1 MNTDTADTPKDAP
14 ESGAIGAAPPAA
26 GWRHYF
32 SRKMLTCVMLG
43 FTSGLPLFMLYN
55 LLSAWLKAEQ
65 VDLKSIGL
73 FALVGFPYTWK
84 FVWSPLMARFHFPL
98 LGRRRGWMF
107 VTQLALLA
115 AIGSLGFYSPRDE
128 LSVIVALAGLV
139 AFLSASQDIVIDAY
153 RRELLDEHEQ
163 GSGTALFVNA
173 YKLSTLVPGS
183 LSLILSDFM
192 SWQMVFGITGLFM
205 LPGML
210 TTLLIAEP
218 NIYGEPPRT
227 LREAVVEP
235 FREFIHRSGWSHALL
250 ILAFI
255 FLYKLGD
262 SMATALATPFYMDLG
277 FSRTQIGLVAKN
289 AGLWA
294 SLAGGILGA
303 VWLEKTGVNR
313 GLWIFGVLQA
323 VAILGFALL
332 AQTGV
337 GAVAAVDAAAA
348 ASAAASAAGGAID
361 AAAAPAAQPSTLLL
375 GLVIGLEAFAVGLG
389 TAAFTGYIATT
400 TDQRYTATQFAL
412 FTSLAAVPRT
422 FFNAVTGFIVA
433 QTGWFT
439 FFLICFALA
448 IPGMLLL
455 PKIAPWNGRPT
466 TGAVPD

>member
-1 MNTDTADTPKDAP
+1 MSDDNAAKPNAP
-14 ESGAIGAAPPAA
+14 PPAA
-26 GWRHYF
+26 TGWRHYF

-84 FVWSPLMARFHFPL
+84 FIWSPLMDRFHFPL

-107 VTQLALLA
+107 VTQLALMA
-115 AIGSLGFYSPRDE
+115 AIGSFGFYSPQND
-128 LSVIVALAGLV
+128 LSAIVALAGMV

-153 RRELLDEHEQ
+153 RRELLNEHEQ

-210 TTLLIAEP
+210 TTLMIAEP
-218 NIYGEPPRT
+218 QIYGTPPRT

-235 FREFIHRSGWSHALL
+235 FREFIQRSGWSHAAL

-262 SMATALATPFYMDLG
+262 SMATALATPFYMELG
-277 FSRTQIGLVAKN
+277 YTRTQIGLVAKN

-332 AQTGV
+332 AQTGI
-337 GAVAAVDAAAA
+337 GL
-348 ASAAASAAGGAID
+348 AAG
-361 AAAAPAAQPSTLLL
+361 AQPDTLLL

-422 FFNAVTGFIVA
+422 FFNAITGFIVA
-433 QTGWFT
+433 ETGWFT
-439 FFLICFALA
+439 FFLICFVLA

-455 PKIAPWNGRPT
+455 PKIAPWNPKP
-466 TGAVPD
+466 AAS

>member
-1 MNTDTADTPKDAP
+1 MNQNTSAVEPTPAR
-14 ESGAIGAAPPAA
+14 

-32 SRKMLTCVMLG
+32 TRHMLICVMLG
-43 FTSGLPLFMLYN
+43 FTSGLPLFILYN

-84 FVWSPLMARFHFPL
+84 FLWSPLMDRFRFPM

-107 VTQLALLA
+107 FTQLALLA
-115 AIGSLGFYSPRDE
+115 TIGSMGFFSPVTD
-128 LSVIVALAGLV
+128 LTIIVFLAGLV

-153 RRELLDEHEQ
+153 RREMLSDREQ

-173 YKLSTLVPGS
+173 YKMSTLVPGS
-183 LSLILSDFM
+183 LSLILSDFL
-192 SWQMVFGITGLFM
+192 SWQVVFTVTALFM
-205 LPGML
+205 LPGVF
-210 TTLLIAEP
+210 TTLLIREP
-218 NIYGEPPRT
+218 SIYGEPPRT
-227 LREAVVEP
+227 LREAVVLP
-235 FREFIHRSGWSHALL
+235 FKEFIERSGWSHAAM

-332 AQTGV
+332 AKV
-337 GAVAAVDAAAA
+337 GA
-348 ASAAASAAGGAID
+348 SAPGVVPD
-361 AAAAPAAQPSTLLL
+361 TFLL
-375 GLVIGLEAFAVGLG
+375 GLVIGVEAFAVGLG
-389 TAAFTGYIATT
+389 TAAFTAYIATA
-400 TDQRYTATQFAL
+400 TDSRYTATQFAL

-422 FFNAVTGFIVA
+422 FFNALTGYIVA
-433 QTGWFT
+433 HTGWFE

-448 IPGMLLL
+448 LPGMLLL
-455 PKIAPWNGRPT
+455 PKIAPWN
-466 TGAVPD
+466 VPANIEDKKHAGDSAG

>member
-1 MNTDTADTPKDAP
+1 MNQDSSAVEPTPAR
-14 ESGAIGAAPPAA
+14 

-32 SRKMLTCVMLG
+32 TRHMLICVMLG
-43 FTSGLPLFMLYN
+43 FTSGLPLFILYN

-84 FVWSPLMARFHFPL
+84 FLWSPLMDRFRFPM

-107 VTQLALLA
+107 FTQLALLA
-115 AIGSLGFYSPRDE
+115 TIGSMGFFSPVTD
-128 LSVIVALAGLV
+128 LTIIVFLAGLV

-153 RRELLDEHEQ
+153 RREMLSDREQ

-173 YKLSTLVPGS
+173 YKMSTLVPGS
-183 LSLILSDFM
+183 LSLILSDFL
-192 SWQMVFGITGLFM
+192 SWQVVFTVTALFM
-205 LPGML
+205 LPGVF
-210 TTLLIAEP
+210 TTLLIREP
-218 NIYGEPPRT
+218 SIYGEPPRT
-227 LREAVVEP
+227 LREAVVLP
-235 FREFIHRSGWSHALL
+235 FKEFIERSGWSHAAM

-332 AQTGV
+332 AKV
-337 GAVAAVDAAAA
+337 GA
-348 ASAAASAAGGAID
+348 GAPGVVPD
-361 AAAAPAAQPSTLLL
+361 TFLL
-375 GLVIGLEAFAVGLG
+375 GLVIGVEAFAVGLG
-389 TAAFTGYIATT
+389 TAAFTAYIATA
-400 TDQRYTATQFAL
+400 TDSRYTATQFAL

-422 FFNAVTGFIVA
+422 FFNALTGYIVA
-433 QTGWFT
+433 HTGWFE

-448 IPGMLLL
+448 LPGMLLL
-455 PKIAPWNGRPT
+455 PKIAPWN
-466 TGAVPD
+466 VPAGIDDKKHAGDSAG

>member
-1 MNTDTADTPKDAP
+1 MNQDTSAVESTPAR
-14 ESGAIGAAPPAA
+14 

-32 SRKMLTCVMLG
+32 TRHMLICVMLG
-43 FTSGLPLFMLYN
+43 FTSGLPLFILYN

-84 FVWSPLMARFHFPL
+84 FLWSPLMDRFRFPM

-107 VTQLALLA
+107 FTQLALLA
-115 AIGSLGFYSPRDE
+115 TIGSMGFYSPVTD
-128 LSVIVALAGLV
+128 LTIIVFLAGLV

-153 RRELLDEHEQ
+153 RREMLSDREQ

-173 YKLSTLVPGS
+173 YKMSTLVPGS
-183 LSLILSDFM
+183 LSLILSDFL
-192 SWQMVFGITGLFM
+192 SWQVVFSVTALFM
-205 LPGML
+205 LPGVF
-210 TTLLIAEP
+210 TTLLIREP
-218 NIYGEPPRT
+218 SIYGEPPRT
-227 LREAVVEP
+227 LREAVVLP
-235 FREFIHRSGWSHALL
+235 FKEFIERSGWSHAAM

-277 FSRTQIGLVAKN
+277 YSRTQIGLVAKN

-313 GLWIFGVLQA
+313 GLWIFGALQA

-332 AQTGV
+332 AQV
-337 GAVAAVDAAAA
+337 GA
-348 ASAAASAAGGAID
+348 GAPGVVPD
-361 AAAAPAAQPSTLLL
+361 TFLL
-375 GLVIGLEAFAVGLG
+375 GLVIGVEAFAVGLG
-389 TAAFTGYIATT
+389 TAAFTAYIATA
-400 TDQRYTATQFAL
+400 TDSRYTATQFAL

-422 FFNAVTGFIVA
+422 FFNALTGFIVA
-433 QTGWFT
+433 HTGWFE

-455 PKIAPWNGRPT
+455 PKIAPWN
-466 TGAVPD
+466 VPAGIDDKKHGGDSAG

>member
-1 MNTDTADTPKDAP
+1 MNQ
-14 ESGAIGAAPPAA
+14 ESSAAAPAPAR

-32 SRKMLTCVMLG
+32 TRHMLICVMLG
-43 FTSGLPLFMLYN
+43 FTSGLPLFILYN

-84 FVWSPLMARFHFPL
+84 FLWSPLMDRFRFPM

-107 VTQLALLA
+107 FTQLALMA
-115 AIGSLGFYSPRDE
+115 TIGSMGFYSPVTD
-128 LSVIVALAGLV
+128 LTIIVFLAGLV

-153 RRELLDEHEQ
+153 RREMLSDREQ

-173 YKLSTLVPGS
+173 YKMSTLVPGS
-183 LSLILSDFM
+183 LSLILSDFL
-192 SWQMVFGITGLFM
+192 SWQVVFSVTALFM
-205 LPGML
+205 LPGVF
-210 TTLLIAEP
+210 TTLLIREP
-218 NIYGEPPRT
+218 SIYGEPPRT
-227 LREAVVEP
+227 LREAVVLP
-235 FREFIHRSGWSHALL
+235 FKEFIERSGWSHAAM

-277 FSRTQIGLVAKN
+277 YSRTQIGLVAKN

-332 AQTGV
+332 AQV
-337 GAVAAVDAAAA
+337 GA
-348 ASAAASAAGGAID
+348 GAPGVVPD
-361 AAAAPAAQPSTLLL
+361 TFLL
-375 GLVIGLEAFAVGLG
+375 GLVIGVEAFAVGLG
-389 TAAFTGYIATT
+389 TAAFTAYIATA
-400 TDQRYTATQFAL
+400 TDSRYTATQFAL

-422 FFNAVTGFIVA
+422 FFNALTGYIVA
-433 QTGWFT
+433 HTGWFE

-448 IPGMLLL
+448 LPGMLLL
-455 PKIAPWNGRPT
+455 PKIAPWN
-466 TGAVPD
+466 VPAGSDDKKHAGDSAA

>member
-1 MNTDTADTPKDAP
+1 MNPIPADAQ
-14 ESGAIGAAPPAA
+14 PAHPT

-32 SRKMLTCVMLG
+32 NRKMMICVMLG

-84 FVWSPLMARFHFPL
+84 FIWSPLMDRFHFPL

-107 VTQLALLA
+107 ITQLALLA
-115 AIGSLGFYSPRDE
+115 AVGSFGFFSPQQD
-128 LSVIVALAGLV
+128 LSSIVMLAGVV
-139 AFLSASQDIVIDAY
+139 AFLSASQDIIIDAY
-153 RRELLDEHEQ
+153 RRELLTEHEQ

-192 SWQMVFGITGLFM
+192 SWQSVFGITALFM
-205 LPGML
+205 LPGL
-210 TTLLIAEP
+210 VTTLLISEP
-218 NIYGEPPRT
+218 AIYGQPPRT

-235 FREFIHRSGWSHALL
+235 FHEFITRSGWSNALW

-332 AQTGV
+332 AQAGV
-337 GAVAAVDAAAA
+337 GSNAEPD
-348 ASAAASAAGGAID
+348 
-361 AAAAPAAQPSTLLL
+361 TLLL

-389 TAAFTGYIATT
+389 TAAFTGFIATT

-422 FFNAVTGFIVA
+422 FFNALTGFIVD

-455 PKIAPWNGRPT
+455 PKIAPWHVKP
-466 TGAVPD
+466 AD

>member
-1 MNTDTADTPKDAP
+1 MNQDTSAAEPTPAR
-14 ESGAIGAAPPAA
+14 

-32 SRKMLTCVMLG
+32 TPHMLICVMLG
-43 FTSGLPLFMLYN
+43 FTSGLPLFILYN

-84 FVWSPLMARFHFPL
+84 FLWSPLMDRFRFPM

-107 VTQLALLA
+107 FTQLALMA
-115 AIGSLGFYSPRDE
+115 TIGSMGFYSPVTD
-128 LSVIVALAGLV
+128 LTIIVFLAGLV

-153 RRELLDEHEQ
+153 RREMLSDREQ

-173 YKLSTLVPGS
+173 YKMSTLVPGS
-183 LSLILSDFM
+183 LSLILSDFL
-192 SWQMVFGITGLFM
+192 SWQVVFSVTALFM
-205 LPGML
+205 LPGVF
-210 TTLLIAEP
+210 TTLLIREP
-218 NIYGEPPRT
+218 SIYGEPPRT
-227 LREAVVEP
+227 LREAVVLP
-235 FREFIHRSGWSHALL
+235 FKEFIERSGWSHAAM

-277 FSRTQIGLVAKN
+277 YSRTQIGLVAKN

-332 AQTGV
+332 AQV
-337 GAVAAVDAAAA
+337 GA
-348 ASAAASAAGGAID
+348 GAPGVVPD
-361 AAAAPAAQPSTLLL
+361 TFLL
-375 GLVIGLEAFAVGLG
+375 GLVIGVEAFAVGLG
-389 TAAFTGYIATT
+389 TAAFTAYIATA
-400 TDQRYTATQFAL
+400 TDSRYTATQFAL

-422 FFNAVTGFIVA
+422 FFNALTGYIVA
-433 QTGWFT
+433 HTGWFE

-448 IPGMLLL
+448 LPGMLLL
-455 PKIAPWNGRPT
+455 PKIAPWN
-466 TGAVPD
+466 VPAGGDDKKRAGDSAA

>member
-1 MNTDTADTPKDAP
+1 MNTTDAQ
-14 ESGAIGAAPPAA
+14 PAHA
-26 GWRHYF
+26 TGWRHHF
-32 SRKMLTCVMLG
+32 NRKMMICVMLG

-84 FVWSPLMARFHFPL
+84 FLWSPLMDRFHFPL

-107 VTQLALLA
+107 VTQLALVA
-115 AIGSLGFYSPRDE
+115 AIGGFGFFSPQAE
-128 LSVIVALAGLV
+128 LSSIVALAGVV

-153 RRELLDEHEQ
+153 RRELLAEHEQ

-173 YKLSTLVPGS
+173 YKLSTLIPGS

-192 SWQMVFGITGLFM
+192 SWQAVFGITALFM
-205 LPGML
+205 LPGVL

-218 NIYGEPPRT
+218 AIYGQPPRT

-235 FREFIHRSGWSHALL
+235 FHEFIARSGWKHALW

-277 FSRTQIGLVAKN
+277 FTRTQIGLVAKN

-337 GAVAAVDAAAA
+337 GS
-348 ASAAASAAGGAID
+348 SAEPD
-361 AAAAPAAQPSTLLL
+361 TLLL

-422 FFNAVTGFIVA
+422 FFNALTGFIVD
-433 QTGWFT
+433 QTGWFI

-448 IPGMLLL
+448 LPGMLLL
-455 PKIAPWNGRPT
+455 PKIAPWNERP
-466 TGAVPD
+466 ADPPPAS

>member
-1 MNTDTADTPKDAP
+1 MNQDTSVAGPTPAH
-14 ESGAIGAAPPAA
+14 

-32 SRKMLTCVMLG
+32 TRHMLICVMLG
-43 FTSGLPLFMLYN
+43 FTSGLPLFILYN

-84 FVWSPLMARFHFPL
+84 FLWSPLMDRFRFPM

-107 VTQLALLA
+107 FTQLALLA
-115 AIGSLGFYSPRDE
+115 TIGSMGFYSPVTD
-128 LSVIVALAGLV
+128 LTIIVFLAGLV

-153 RRELLDEHEQ
+153 RREMLSDREQ

-173 YKLSTLVPGS
+173 YKMSTLVPGS
-183 LSLILSDFM
+183 LSLILSDFL
-192 SWQMVFGITGLFM
+192 SWQVVFSITALFM
-205 LPGML
+205 LPGVF
-210 TTLLIAEP
+210 TTLLIREP
-218 NIYGEPPRT
+218 SIYGEPPRT
-227 LREAVVEP
+227 LREAVVLP
-235 FREFIHRSGWSHALL
+235 FKEFIERSGWSHAAM

-332 AQTGV
+332 AQV
-337 GAVAAVDAAAA
+337 GA
-348 ASAAASAAGGAID
+348 GA
-361 AAAAPAAQPSTLLL
+361 PGEVPSTLLL
-375 GLVIGLEAFAVGLG
+375 GFVIGLEAFAVGLG
-389 TAAFTGYIATT
+389 TAAFTAYIATA
-400 TDQRYTATQFAL
+400 TDSRYTATQFAL

-422 FFNAVTGFIVA
+422 FFNALTGFIVA
-433 QTGWFT
+433 HTGWFE

-448 IPGMLLL
+448 LPGMLLL
-455 PKIAPWNGRPT
+455 PKIAPWNTPAAPDDIKEAEEAKETKGV
-466 TGAVPD
+466 TG

>member
-1 MNTDTADTPKDAP
+1 
-14 ESGAIGAAPPAA
+14 
-26 GWRHYF
+26 
-32 SRKMLTCVMLG
+32 MLICVMLG
-43 FTSGLPLFMLYN
+43 FTSGLPLFILYN

-84 FVWSPLMARFHFPL
+84 FLWSPLMDRFHFPL

-107 VTQLALLA
+107 FTQLALLA
-115 AIGSLGFYSPRDE
+115 AVGSMGFFSPLTE
-128 LSVIVALAGLV
+128 LSAVVTLAGFI

-153 RRELLDEHEQ
+153 RRELLSDAEQ

-173 YKLSTLVPGS
+173 YKMSTLVPGS
-183 LSLILSDFM
+183 LSLILSDFL
-192 SWQMVFGITGLFM
+192 SWQVVFGITALFM
-205 LPGML
+205 LPGL
-210 TTLLIAEP
+210 FTTLLISEP
-218 NIYGEPPRT
+218 AIYGEPPRT
-227 LREAVVEP
+227 LREAVIEP
-235 FREFIHRSGWSHALL
+235 FREFMQRSGFSQAML

-262 SMATALATPFYMDLG
+262 SMATALATPFYMELG
-277 FSRTQIGLVAKN
+277 YTRTQIGLVAKN

-294 SLAGGILGA
+294 SLAGGIIGA

-337 GAVAAVDAAAA
+337 AVA
-348 ASAAASAAGGAID
+348 GAE
-361 AAAAPAAQPSTLLL
+361 PSSLML
-375 GLVIGLEAFAVGLG
+375 GLVIGLEAFAVSLG
-389 TAAFTGYIATT
+389 TAAFTAYIATT

-422 FFNAVTGFIVA
+422 FFNALTGFIVA
-433 QTGWFT
+433 HTGWFV

-448 IPGMLLL
+448 VPGMLLL
-455 PKIAPWNGRPT
+455 PKIAPWNTPH
-466 TGAVPD
+466 PSQDS

>member
-1 MNTDTADTPKDAP
+1 MNQDTSAVEPTLAR
-14 ESGAIGAAPPAA
+14 

-32 SRKMLTCVMLG
+32 TRHMLICVMLG
-43 FTSGLPLFMLYN
+43 FTSGLPLFILYN

-84 FVWSPLMARFHFPL
+84 FLWSPLMDRFRFPM

-107 VTQLALLA
+107 FTQLALLA
-115 AIGSLGFYSPRDE
+115 TIGSMGFFSPVTD
-128 LSVIVALAGLV
+128 LTMIVFLAGLV

-153 RRELLDEHEQ
+153 RREMLSDREQ

-173 YKLSTLVPGS
+173 YKMSTLVPGS
-183 LSLILSDFM
+183 LSLILSDFL
-192 SWQMVFGITGLFM
+192 SWQIVFSITALFM
-205 LPGML
+205 LPGVF
-210 TTLLIAEP
+210 TTLLIREP
-218 NIYGEPPRT
+218 SIYGEPPRT
-227 LREAVVEP
+227 LREAVVLP
-235 FREFIHRSGWSHALL
+235 FKEFIERSGWSHAAM

-332 AQTGV
+332 AKV
-337 GAVAAVDAAAA
+337 GA
-348 ASAAASAAGGAID
+348 SAPGVVPD
-361 AAAAPAAQPSTLLL
+361 TFLL
-375 GLVIGLEAFAVGLG
+375 GLVIGVEAFAVGLG
-389 TAAFTGYIATT
+389 TAAFTAYIATA
-400 TDQRYTATQFAL
+400 TDSRYTATQFAL

-422 FFNAVTGFIVA
+422 FFNALTGFIVA
-433 QTGWFT
+433 HTGWFE

-448 IPGMLLL
+448 LPGMLLL
-455 PKIAPWNGRPT
+455 PKIAPWN
-466 TGAVPD
+466 VPANIEDKKHAGDSAG

>member
-1 MNTDTADTPKDAP
+1 MNQDTSAVEPTPAR
-14 ESGAIGAAPPAA
+14 

-32 SRKMLTCVMLG
+32 TRHMLICVMLG
-43 FTSGLPLFMLYN
+43 FTSGLPLFILYN

-84 FVWSPLMARFHFPL
+84 FLWSPLMDRFRFPM

-107 VTQLALLA
+107 FTQLALLA
-115 AIGSLGFYSPRDE
+115 TIGSMGFFSPVTD
-128 LSVIVALAGLV
+128 LTMIVFLAGLV

-153 RRELLDEHEQ
+153 RREMLSDREQ

-173 YKLSTLVPGS
+173 YKMSTLVPGS
-183 LSLILSDFM
+183 LSLILSDFL
-192 SWQMVFGITGLFM
+192 SWQIVFSITALFM
-205 LPGML
+205 LPGVF
-210 TTLLIAEP
+210 TTLLIREP
-218 NIYGEPPRT
+218 SIYGEPPRT
-227 LREAVVEP
+227 LREAVVLP
-235 FREFIHRSGWSHALL
+235 FKEFIERSGWSHAAM

-332 AQTGV
+332 AKV
-337 GAVAAVDAAAA
+337 GA
-348 ASAAASAAGGAID
+348 GAPGVVPD
-361 AAAAPAAQPSTLLL
+361 TFLL
-375 GLVIGLEAFAVGLG
+375 GLVIGVEAFAVGLG
-389 TAAFTGYIATT
+389 TAAFTAYIATA
-400 TDQRYTATQFAL
+400 TDSRYTATQFAL

-422 FFNAVTGFIVA
+422 FFNALTGYIVA
-433 QTGWFT
+433 HTGWFE

-448 IPGMLLL
+448 LPGMLLL
-455 PKIAPWNGRPT
+455 PKIAPWNEPANIEDKKHAGDSA
-466 TGAVPD
+466 G

>member
-1 MNTDTADTPKDAP
+1 MNTPSTPAT
-14 ESGAIGAAPPAA
+14 PAA
-26 GWRHYF
+26 SGWRHYC
-32 SRKMLTCVMLG
+32 SRHMLICVMLG
-43 FTSGLPLFMLYN
+43 FTSGLPLFILYN

-84 FVWSPLMARFHFPL
+84 FLWSPLMDRFHFPL

-107 VTQLALLA
+107 FTQLALLA
-115 AIGSLGFYSPRDE
+115 AVGSMGFFSPLTE
-128 LSVIVALAGLV
+128 LSAVVTLAGFI

-153 RRELLDEHEQ
+153 RRELLSDAEQ

-173 YKLSTLVPGS
+173 YKMSTLVPGS
-183 LSLILSDFM
+183 LSLILSDFL
-192 SWQMVFGITGLFM
+192 SWQVVFGITALFM
-205 LPGML
+205 LPGL
-210 TTLLIAEP
+210 FTTLLISEP
-218 NIYGEPPRT
+218 AIYGEPPRT
-227 LREAVVEP
+227 LREAVIEP
-235 FREFIHRSGWSHALL
+235 FREFMQRSGFSQAML

-262 SMATALATPFYMDLG
+262 SMATALATPFYMELG
-277 FSRTQIGLVAKN
+277 YTRTQIGLVAKN

-294 SLAGGILGA
+294 SLAGGIIGA

-337 GAVAAVDAAAA
+337 AVA
-348 ASAAASAAGGAID
+348 GAE
-361 AAAAPAAQPSTLLL
+361 PSSLML

-389 TAAFTGYIATT
+389 TAAFTAYIATT

-422 FFNAVTGFIVA
+422 FFNALTGFIVA
-433 QTGWFT
+433 HTGWFV

-448 IPGMLLL
+448 VPGMLLL
-455 PKIAPWNGRPT
+455 PKIAPWNTPH
-466 TGAVPD
+466 PSQDS